1 MRIADTEGRPK
12 ASIQPAK
19 SDHIRK
25 NERKTLFSLS
35 NFSFAGTPNERS
47 SCLQAPF
54 GKAVAN
60 YAPAYTWEPPIANVM
75 ARAGACVQ
83 LHIEFF

>member
-1 MRIADTEGRPK
+1 M
-12 ASIQPAK
+12 
-19 SDHIRK
+19 
-25 NERKTLFSLS
+25 
-35 NFSFAGTPNERS
+35 
-47 SCLQAPF
+47 QAPF

-83 LHIEFF
+83 LHIEIF

>member
-1 MRIADTEGRPK
+1 MLLLSVYLFIL
-12 ASIQPAK
+12 S
-19 SDHIRK
+19 RK
-25 NERKTLFSLS
+25 PNRQSCLLQ
-35 NFSFAGTPNERS
+35 GCQNERS

-83 LHIEFF
+83 LHIEIF